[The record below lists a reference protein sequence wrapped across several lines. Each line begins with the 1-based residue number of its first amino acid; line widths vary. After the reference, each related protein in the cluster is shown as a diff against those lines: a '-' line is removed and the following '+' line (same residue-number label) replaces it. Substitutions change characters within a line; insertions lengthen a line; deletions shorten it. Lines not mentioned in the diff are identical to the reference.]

1 VKSIRAAVR
10 FVRNNWLIIVA
21 VLINIAIAGP
31 LAADWKNDVCYVNNR
46 AVPCCSDCTFFC
58 TCGE

>member
-1 VKSIRAAVR
+1 MALR
-10 FVRNNWLIIVA
+10 FARDNWLIIIA
-21 VLINIAIAGP
+21 VLVNIAIAGP